1 MKYFS
6 IRILALCILLPPLC
20 YGISIQA
27 ITRYLTN
34 QFSRD
39 IEEISI
45 GDVTPIFQGTT
56 RLQDTIRENVDRYLA
71 NQQLLSWGVDANVLV
86 TAGNQTILYPS
97 VLGEMPSLFTQEE
110 AAEIGRENYL
120 LLNNG
125 LMVTVGIEVPF
136 YQGLSNIILGI
147 FICLSMGI
155 LYGHYQR
162 SVRREAHE
170 NEKINRKFDRL
181 RVQKNANLSR
191 LEALKNERESISEE
205 MNRLKN
211 TLENEKAKAKT
222 NESDLFQEIIQL
234 DEKLSKNLELQNQQQ
249 TEIEALR
256 EQIDAFEKDRQKKHK
271 SKAKELETVA
281 KRFNALYK
289 NISFHDRAIQGF
301 LDLTEDMRLKGE
313 ELIHRLNE
321 APDQVTI
328 KRKVFSR
335 KGRSSVLEV
344 LFGYNGRL
352 YFRKTQQ
359 TLEIV
364 AMGTKNTQSKDLEF
378 INNYSKRG

>member
-1 MKYFS
+1 MKHFS
-6 IRILALCILLPPLC
+6 IRILSLCILLPPLC
-20 YGISIQA
+20 YGISVQA

-34 QFSRD
+34 KYSRD

-45 GDVTPIFQGTT
+45 GDVSPILEGTT
-56 RLQDTIRENVDRYLA
+56 RLQDAIRENVDRYLA

-97 VLGEMPSLFTQEE
+97 VLGEVPSLFVQEDATQ
-110 AAEIGRENYL
+110 IGRENYL

-125 LMVTVGIEVPF
+125 LMVTVDIKVPF
-136 YQGLSNIILGI
+136 YQGLSNLILGI
-147 FICLSMGI
+147 FICLSMVI
-155 LYGHYQR
+155 LCGHYQR
-162 SVRREAHE
+162 SVRRQAHE
-170 NEKINRKFDRL
+170 SEEINRKFDRL
-181 RVQKNANLSR
+181 RVQEHANLSR
-191 LEALKNERESISEE
+191 LEALKNERETISEE
-205 MNRLKN
+205 MKRLKD

-222 NESDLFQEIIQL
+222 NESDLFQEIIRL
-234 DEKLSKNLELQNQQQ
+234 DEKLSENFELQKQQQ

-256 EQIDAFEKDRQKKHK
+256 EQIDAFEKDHQKSHK
-271 SKAKELETVA
+271 SKMKEQEAVA

-289 NISFHDRAIQGF
+289 NISFHDRAVQGF

-378 INNYSKRG
+378 IDKYSRRD